1 MFKQIATAIG
11 CLATMCPLQAQQVRE
26 PFRWGAAS
34 AAYQVE
40 GASSADDKGPSI
52 WDVYLDDHQLAGPG
66 VSGRV
71 AINFYDRDQY
81 LRDIVLMKQ
90 MGLVLFT
97 ENHMRG
103 RRSER

>member
-1 MFKQIATAIG
+1 MG
-11 CLATMCPLQAQQVRE
+11 SRL
-26 PFRWGAAS
+26 S
-34 AAYQVE
+34 AYQVE

-97 ENHMRG
+97 ENHMRR